1 MTKGNCRHIL
11 DGLHIKHLGNG
22 KKEIKDMLEKV
33 KEIVADGLGVDAA
46 ELTAETTF
54 AELGA
59 DSLDLMDMVMSF
71 EDEFKIEIDT
81 ESMQDLTTIG
91 KVVTYI
97 EGLQK

>member
-1 MTKGNCRHIL
+1 
-11 DGLHIKHLGNG
+11 
-22 KKEIKDMLEKV
+22 MLEKV
-33 KEIVADGLGVDAA
+33 KEIVADGLGVDVA

-81 ESMQDLTTIG
+81 EAMQDLTTIG

>member
-1 MTKGNCRHIL
+1 
-11 DGLHIKHLGNG
+11 
-22 KKEIKDMLEKV
+22 MLEKV

-54 AELGA
+54 EELGA

-71 EDEFKIEIDT
+71 EDAFGIEIDT
-81 ESMQDLTTIG
+81 EAMPSLTTIG
-91 KVVTYI
+91 SVVAYI